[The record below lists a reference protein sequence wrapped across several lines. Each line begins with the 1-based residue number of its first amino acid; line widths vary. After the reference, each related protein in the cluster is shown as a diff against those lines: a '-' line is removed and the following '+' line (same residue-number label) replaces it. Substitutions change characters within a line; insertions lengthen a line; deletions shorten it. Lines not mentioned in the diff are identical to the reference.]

1 MNRIKTKNIL
11 PPSIKK
17 INDIGNDI
25 STLVAYLKK
34 EIKVDISSDRKFIE
48 SYERDWSNM
57 SGYADAVAR
66 PVNSEECA
74 ILLYLF
80 SEANVPITI

>member
-1 MNRIKTKNIL
+1 
-11 PPSIKK
+11 
-17 INDIGNDI
+17 
-25 STLVAYLKK
+25 
-34 EIKVDISSDRKFIE
+34 
-48 SYERDWSNM
+48 M

-80 SEANVPITI
+80 SKSDIPITISAGKTNLTGSATPKSGLVISTELMTKPSTKVDSPKR